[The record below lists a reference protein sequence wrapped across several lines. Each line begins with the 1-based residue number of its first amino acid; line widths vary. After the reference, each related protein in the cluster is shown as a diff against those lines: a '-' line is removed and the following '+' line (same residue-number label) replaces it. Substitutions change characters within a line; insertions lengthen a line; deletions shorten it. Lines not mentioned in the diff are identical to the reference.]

1 MNLVAA
7 ALLRRRRHLAEDAGR
22 FVALFLFLLG
32 CVETKLF
39 FKLGSDGG
47 GLFFPFLPPAGV
59 VLELFDA

>member
-7 ALLRRRRHLAEDAGR
+7 ALLRRRRHLAEDR
-22 FVALFLFLLG
+22 FVAIFLLFLLG
-32 CVETKLF
+32 RVETKLF

-47 GLFFPFLPPAGV
+47 GLFFPFFPPAGV